1 MRLHE
6 SSRSLAMLVA
16 LLLQLV
22 LVPLHVVDS
31 HHAHVDFDGAV
42 KASAP
47 HHGGGHHHGHHHD
60 HDGGDR
66 PHAGSD
72 HTLVLAAGHAPAGF
86 HATAW
91 VDPTGAVTLPELLP
105 VRRAVAGASGEAPDT
120 GPPRRPSARGPP
132 MA

>member
-1 MRLHE
+1 
-6 SSRSLAMLVA
+6 MLIA

-31 HHAHVDFDGAV
+31 HHTHVDFDGTV
-42 KASAP
+42 KALAN
-47 HHGGGHHHGHHHD
+47 HDGGDHHHGHHHD

-72 HTLVLAAGHAPAGF
+72 HTLVLAAGHAPVGLDV
-86 HATAW
+86 TAW
-91 VDPTGAVTLPELLP
+91 IDATTVVTLPELLP
-105 VRRAVAGASGEAPDT
+105 VRRSAAGASGEAPDT
-120 GPPRRPSARGPP
+120 GPPLRPSARGPP